1 MHLAIFGSGSGTILR
16 AVLAAQKE
24 KDFRVKVLYTDRLC
38 NFQKIAAEENLP
50 LIDHRYDP
58 SLKREEYD
66 REGLA
71 LLSAFSKTC
80 PIDCILLAG
89 YMRLLSPVWLNAY
102 PNKILN
108 IHPADLTTRKYI
120 GANAVFDALQNGETK
135 TRSTAILI
143 NEEVDGGPIIALG
156 PWVLYE
162 EGYPVTKEKAARHQ
176 EKQKR
181 LSDWPVTI
189 QALETIGKKRCAESL
204 GF

>member
-1 MHLAIFGSGSGTILR
+1 MH
-16 AVLAAQKE
+16 
-24 KDFRVKVLYTDRLC
+24 
-38 NFQKIAAEENLP
+38 
-50 LIDHRYDP
+50 
-58 SLKREEYD
+58 
-66 REGLA
+66 
-71 LLSAFSKTC
+71 
-80 PIDCILLAG
+80 
-89 YMRLLSPVWLNAY
+89 LLSPVWLNAY